1 MTEQVQPQASV
12 EDFLKQ
18 NVNVETATEEV
29 EFKRFKSAFVIK
41 ELTNKKV
48 DELRATATTKK
59 KNPQTGQ
66 VEKHT
71 DEMKVAEAMM
81 VESVVTPNLNSKQ
94 LQESYGDLADPV
106 GLLKDM
112 LTVGEL
118 QDLSAKVMALSGIN
132 QNNLKDKTDEV
143 KK

>member
-1 MTEQVQPQASV
+1 MTEKVQASV

-18 NVNVETATEEV
+18 NVDVVPATEEV
-29 EFKRFKSAFVIK
+29 PFKRFKSPFVIQ
-41 ELTNKKV
+41 ELTNRKI
-48 DELRATATTKK
+48 DELRAEATTKK

-66 VEKHT
+66 VEKT
-71 DEMKVAEAMM
+71 VDEMKVAEIMM
-81 VESVVTPNLNSKQ
+81 VESVVTPNLNNKD
-94 LQESYGDLADPV
+94 LQTSYGDLADPV

-118 QDLSAKVMALSGIN
+118 QDLSTKVMALSGIN
-132 QNNLKDKTDEV
+132 QDNLKVKTDDV